1 MKKKTI
7 IISVFVILVAVAA
20 AWIVGSGFNKRTDV
34 YLVDYSVSENG
45 SEITLQVGVAGSM
58 GYVRDF
64 LNDTNKI
71 EIMEMQFYSAFGG
84 LNGAIGAKN
93 EFVILLNPECRE
105 IYFYHDDG
113 FDLVLQKNQDTGE
126 WGRPL

>member
-1 MKKKTI
+1 MKKKIII
-7 IISVFVILVAVAA
+7 IISVFAILVAVA
-20 AWIVGSGFNKRTDV
+20 WIIGSGFIKRTDV
-34 YLVDYSVSENG
+34 YLVDYSVPENG

-64 LNDTNKI
+64 LNDTNET
-71 EIMEMQFYSAFGG
+71 EIMEMQFYSTFGG
-84 LNGAIGAKN
+84 FNSSIGAKN

-105 IYFYHDDG
+105 IYFYHNDG

-126 WGRPL
+126 WVRPR

>member
-1 MKKKTI
+1 MRKKII
-7 IISVFVILVAVAA
+7 IISVFIILVAVT
-20 AWIVGSGFNKRTDV
+20 WIIGSGFNKRTDV

-58 GYVRDF
+58 GYVRSF
-64 LNDTNKI
+64 LNDTN
-71 EIMEMQFYSAFGG
+71 EVDIMEMQFYSAFGG
-84 LNGAIGAKN
+84 LNGSIGAKS
-93 EFVILLNPECRE
+93 EFTILLNPECRE
-105 IYFYHDDG
+105 IYFYHDDE

>member
-64 LNDTNKI
+64 LNDTNEI

-84 LNGAIGAKN
+84 LNGAIGAK
-93 EFVILLNPECRE
+93 
-105 IYFYHDDG
+105 
-113 FDLVLQKNQDTGE
+113 K
-126 WGRPL
+126 